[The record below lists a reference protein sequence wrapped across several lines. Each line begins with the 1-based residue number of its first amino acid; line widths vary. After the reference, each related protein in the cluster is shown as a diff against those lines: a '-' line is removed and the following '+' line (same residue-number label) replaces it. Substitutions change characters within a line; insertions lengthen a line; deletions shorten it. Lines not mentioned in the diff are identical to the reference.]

1 MAHCSVSE
9 STTLSVLP
17 CYLAPLFTTKEH
29 DTWNPKLRHR
39 RVLMNCAHQTYGCI
53 DDAPGISHSYKQ
65 LAKAGGNITLH
76 FIHIARHH
84 ATHTNQKARKMIYYS
99 HYWVEQ
105 SQANPNGLRHQ
116 GKETG
121 LSFCCGEEIGPD
133 WEFLHAAWGLCGL
146 NLPLAS
152 KKRVSISYSPLTG
165 QRRKRQDKLKS
176 WQQSNSK
183 IWR

>member
-76 FIHIARHH
+76 FIHITRHH

-105 SQANPNGLRHQ
+105 SQANPKWLETSRQGDWSKFLLWWGDRARLRVPACSL
-116 GKETG
+116 GFMWFESPFG
-121 LSFCCGEEIGPD
+121 IEEASFYQ
-133 WEFLHAAWGLCGL
+133 L
-146 NLPLAS
+146 
-152 KKRVSISYSPLTG
+152 
-165 QRRKRQDKLKS
+165 
-176 WQQSNSK
+176 
-183 IWR
+183 